1 MPAANYR
8 TWGDGVGDGRA
19 HVIGAIDLHS
29 EPVNQ
34 YIACDPCGTF
44 IPLGVYLSI
53 DRAWDAHRGLEYRPP
68 RYGILAT
75 DSEVSEF
82 IKKVDNPQYESSMA
96 GHHASSSR
104 GRVDLT
110 EVFDLVERLVK
121 MQKECTCATRPV
133 TECPNYLEG
142 D

>member
-8 TWGDGVGDGRA
+8 TMGDGVGDVRS

-29 EPVNQ
+29 DPVNQ
-34 YIACDPCGTF
+34 YIECERCQTF
-44 IPLGVYLSI
+44 IPLGVFLSI
-53 DRAWDAHRGLEYRPP
+53 DRAWDAHRGKEYRPP
-68 RYGILAT
+68 RYGTLAT
-75 DSEVSEF
+75 DSEVHEF

-96 GHHASSSR
+96 GHHAASSR